1 MLLRSLIELVEN
13 GRIPDL
19 LTRAGI
25 RLLLLQRLREQTQ
38 EDPDQEWQAMMTF
51 VEEMRQSPI
60 ALHTQEANEQHYE
73 LPPRFFELVLGSH
86 LKYSCCH
93 FPEGVTEL
101 EHAEAS
107 MLDLTCERAQLQ
119 DGQQIL
125 ELGCG
130 WGSLSLWMA
139 KHYPNSSILAV
150 SNSQPQREFIESRAQ
165 ELGLTNLSV
174 QTCDMNDFTT
184 EQHFDRV
191 VSVEMFEHMRNWQS
205 LLERISNWLKPEGKL
220 FIHIF
225 SHRRYAYAF
234 SSEGDSNWMG
244 RYFFTGGI
252 MPSNDLL
259 LYFQKDLLLEQ
270 HWVLS
275 GVHYQRTADAWL
287 QMMDSQKGEILQ
299 TFRET
304 YGKDADVWF
313 QRWRMFFL
321 ATSEVWGFR
330 GGNEW
335 LISHYLFNNRR

>member
-13 GRIPDL
+13 GSIPDL

-25 RLLLLQRLREQTQ
+25 RLLLLQRLREQAQ
-38 EDPDQEWQAMMTF
+38 EGPDQEWQAMMTF

-73 LPPRFFELVLGSH
+73 LPSRFFELVLGPH

-150 SNSQPQREFIESRAQ
+150 SNSRPQREFIESRAQ

-220 FIHIF
+220 LIHIF

-304 YGKDADVWF
+304 YGKGADIWF

>member
-25 RLLLLQRLREQTQ
+25 RLLMLQRLREQAQ
-38 EDPDQEWQAMMTF
+38 EGPDQERQAMMTF

-60 ALHTQEANEQHYE
+60 ALYTQEANEQHYE
-73 LPPRFFELVLGSH
+73 LPPRFFELVLGPH

-93 FPEGVTEL
+93 FPEGVTGL
-101 EHAEAS
+101 EYAEAS
-107 MLDLTCERAQLQ
+107 MLALTCERAQLQ

-150 SNSQPQREFIESRAQ
+150 SNSRPQREFIESRAQ

-205 LLERISNWLKPEGKL
+205 LLERISDWLKPEGKL

-335 LISHYLFNNRR
+335 LISHYLFNNRC

>member
-25 RLLLLQRLREQTQ
+25 RLLLLQRLREQAQ
-38 EDPDQEWQAMMTF
+38 EGPDQEWQAMMTF
-51 VEEMRQSPI
+51 AEEMRQSPI

-73 LPPRFFELVLGSH
+73 LPPRFFELVLGPH

-107 MLDLTCERAQLQ
+107 MLTLTCERAQLQ

-150 SNSQPQREFIESRAQ
+150 SNSRPQREFIESRAQ

>member
-25 RLLLLQRLREQTQ
+25 RLLLLQRLREQAQ
-38 EDPDQEWQAMMTF
+38 EGPDQEWQAMMTF

-73 LPPRFFELVLGSH
+73 LPPQFFELVLGPH

-93 FPEGVTEL
+93 FPEGVKEL
-101 EHAEAS
+101 GHAEAS
-107 MLDLTCERAQLQ
+107 MLALTCERAQLQ

-150 SNSQPQREFIESRAQ
+150 SNSRPQREFIESRAQ

-205 LLERISNWLKPEGKL
+205 LLERISDWLKPEGKL

>member
-25 RLLLLQRLREQTQ
+25 RLLLLQRLREQAQ
-38 EDPDQEWQAMMTF
+38 EGPDQEWQAMTTF

-73 LPPRFFELVLGSH
+73 LPPRFFELVLGPH

-107 MLDLTCERAQLQ
+107 MLTLTCERAQLQ

-150 SNSQPQREFIESRAQ
+150 SNSRPQREFIESRAQ
-165 ELGLTNLSV
+165 ELSLTNLSV

-220 FIHIF
+220 LIHIF

-335 LISHYLFNNRR
+335 LISHYLFNNQR

>member
-25 RLLLLQRLREQTQ
+25 RLLLLQRLREQAQ
-38 EDPDQEWQAMMTF
+38 EGPDQEWQAMMTF
-51 VEEMRQSPI
+51 VEEMQQSPI

-73 LPPRFFELVLGSH
+73 LPPQFFELVLGPH

-93 FPEGVTEL
+93 FPEGVKEL
-101 EHAEAS
+101 GHAEAS
-107 MLDLTCERAQLQ
+107 MLALTCERAQLQ

-150 SNSQPQREFIESRAQ
+150 SNSRPQREFIESRAQ

-184 EQHFDRV
+184 EQRFDRV

-205 LLERISNWLKPEGKL
+205 LLERISDWLKPEGKL

>member
-13 GRIPDL
+13 GHIPDL

-25 RLLLLQRLREQTQ
+25 RLLLLQRLREQAQ
-38 EDPDQEWQAMMTF
+38 EGPDQEWQAMMTF

-73 LPPRFFELVLGSH
+73 LPPRFFKLVLGPH

-150 SNSQPQREFIESRAQ
+150 SNSRPQREFIESRAQ

-304 YGKDADVWF
+304 YGKGADIWF

-335 LISHYLFNNRR
+335 LISHYLFNNQR

>member
-25 RLLLLQRLREQTQ
+25 RLLLLQRLREQAQ
-38 EDPDQEWQAMMTF
+38 EGPDQEWQAMMTF
-51 VEEMRQSPI
+51 VEEMQQSPI

-73 LPPRFFELVLGSH
+73 LPPQFFELVLGPH

-93 FPEGVTEL
+93 FPEGVKEL
-101 EHAEAS
+101 GHAEAS
-107 MLDLTCERAQLQ
+107 MLALTCERAQLQ

-150 SNSQPQREFIESRAQ
+150 SNSRPQREFIESSAQ

-184 EQHFDRV
+184 EQRFDRV

-205 LLERISNWLKPEGKL
+205 LLERISDWLKPEGKL

>member
-1 MLLRSLIELVEN
+1 MLLRSLIELAEN

-25 RLLLLQRLREQTQ
+25 RLLLLQRLREQAQ
-38 EDPDQEWQAMMTF
+38 EGPDQEWQAMMTF

-73 LPPRFFELVLGSH
+73 LPPRFFELVLGPH

-101 EHAEAS
+101 GHAEAS
-107 MLDLTCERAQLQ
+107 MLALTCERAQLQ

-150 SNSQPQREFIESRAQ
+150 SNSRPQRKFIESRAQ
-165 ELGLTNLSV
+165 ELGLKNLSV
-174 QTCDMNDFTT
+174 QTYDMNDFTT
-184 EQHFDRV
+184 EQRFDRV

-205 LLERISNWLKPEGKL
+205 LLERISNWLQPEGKL

-275 GVHYQRTADAWL
+275 GIHYQRTADAWL

>member
-25 RLLLLQRLREQTQ
+25 RLLMLQRLREQAQ
-38 EDPDQEWQAMMTF
+38 EGPDQERQAMMTF

-60 ALHTQEANEQHYE
+60 ALYTQEANEQHYE
-73 LPPRFFELVLGSH
+73 LPPRFFELVLGPH

-101 EHAEAS
+101 EYAEAS
-107 MLDLTCERAQLQ
+107 MLALTCERAQLQ

-150 SNSQPQREFIESRAQ
+150 SNSRPQREFIESRAQ

-205 LLERISNWLKPEGKL
+205 LLERISDWLQPEGKL

-225 SHRRYAYAF
+225 SHHRYAYAF

-335 LISHYLFNNRR
+335 LISHYLFNNRC

>member
-73 LPPRFFELVLGSH
+73 LPSRFFELVLGPH

-93 FPEGVTEL
+93 FPESVTEL

-150 SNSQPQREFIESRAQ
+150 SNSRPQREFIESRAQ

-220 FIHIF
+220 LIHIF

>member
-25 RLLLLQRLREQTQ
+25 RLLLLQRLREQAQ
-38 EDPDQEWQAMMTF
+38 EGPDQEWQAMMTF

-107 MLDLTCERAQLQ
+107 MLTLTCERAQLQ

-150 SNSQPQREFIESRAQ
+150 SNSRPQREFIESRAQ
-165 ELGLTNLSV
+165 ELSLTNLSV

-304 YGKDADVWF
+304 YGKGADIWF

-335 LISHYLFNNRR
+335 LISHYLFNNQR

>member
-13 GRIPDL
+13 GHIPDL
-19 LTRAGI
+19 LPRAGI
-25 RLLLLQRLREQTQ
+25 RLLLLQRLREQAQ
-38 EDPDQEWQAMMTF
+38 EGPDQEWQAMMTF

-73 LPPRFFELVLGSH
+73 LPPRFFELVLGPH

-107 MLDLTCERAQLQ
+107 MLALTCERAQLQ

-150 SNSQPQREFIESRAQ
+150 SNSRPQREFIESRAQ

-220 FIHIF
+220 LIHIF

>member
-25 RLLLLQRLREQTQ
+25 RLLLLQRLREQAQ
-38 EDPDQEWQAMMTF
+38 EGPDQEWQAMTTF

-107 MLDLTCERAQLQ
+107 MLTLTCERAQLQ

-150 SNSQPQREFIESRAQ
+150 SNSRPQREFIESRAQ
-165 ELGLTNLSV
+165 ELSLTNLSV

-220 FIHIF
+220 LIHIF

-304 YGKDADVWF
+304 YGKDAGVWF

>member
-25 RLLLLQRLREQTQ
+25 RLLLLQRLREQAQ
-38 EDPDQEWQAMMTF
+38 EGPDQEWQAMMTF

-73 LPPRFFELVLGSH
+73 LPPRFFELVLGPH

-107 MLDLTCERAQLQ
+107 TLALTCERAQLQ

-150 SNSQPQREFIESRAQ
+150 SNSRPQREFIESRAQ